1 MKEFNVTVA
10 LLKGKEGIEK
20 ETIRVEAKNKE
31 AARRIVQGPEPIDYV
46 KRSKS
51 GIPIAS
57 KRIWFNTWPHFPQ
70 TDVVKRI
77 VGIEAL

>member
-46 KRSKS
+46 KRGKR
-51 GIPIAS
+51 GTPIAS
-57 KRIWFNTWPHFPQ
+57 KRVWFNTWPYFPQ
-70 TDVVKRI
+70 SDVVKRI
-77 VGIEAL
+77 VGIEAV